1 MSRDANLGTY
11 ACRSFL
17 EGQRHIV
24 TQIRAALPASPPTS
38 SASPSQHIF
47 KPEKIAENILKF
59 FEDAG
64 VEPRVEAAVPQ
75 SGSAVAIVNRLFLR
89 IGEYGVGFARGAKI
103 RFRLF
108 FLFRIAVGMVLQCSF
123 AIGGFNLLRRRFA
136 RYTENFIKVFRVR
149 GRHHSLFLAGN

>member
-47 KPEKIAENILKF
+47 KPEKIAENVLKF

-64 VEPRVEAAVPQ
+64 VEPGVETAVPQ
-75 SGSAVAIVNRLFLR
+75 SGSAVAIVNRPLLR
-89 IGEYGVGFARGAKI
+89 VGKYGIGFASCAKI

-108 FLFRIAVGMVLQCSF
+108 LLFRVAVGMVLHRSF
-123 AIGGFNLLRRRFA
+123 AIGGFDL
-136 RYTENFIKVFRVR
+136 
-149 GRHHSLFLAGN
+149 